1 MSRNIVSS
9 HELRAL
15 DIELAKFYKN
25 INYFSMQVTRA
36 VNCNYQEQK
45 SKKIDKKVLTLSYAY
60 GIIRMYQIT
69 SENNIYF

>member
-25 INYFSMQVTRA
+25 IIHELYNII
-36 VNCNYQEQK
+36 
-45 SKKIDKKVLTLSYAY
+45 KKILIITLV
-60 GIIRMYQIT
+60 
-69 SENNIYF
+69 N